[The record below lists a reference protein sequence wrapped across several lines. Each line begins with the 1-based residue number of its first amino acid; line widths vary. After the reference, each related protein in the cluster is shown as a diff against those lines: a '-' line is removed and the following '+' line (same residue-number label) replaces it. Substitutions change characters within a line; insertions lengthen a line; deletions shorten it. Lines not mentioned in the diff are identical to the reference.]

1 MVHILTEDQLITKV
15 IKHII
20 KEKGNIYFKQEGDNF
35 RIYNKP
41 TKNTITLELEYSF
54 EYWKENLREFLN
66 DNWIQDIEEYKK
78 ENPNATQEEIDL
90 KNDELEK
97 EFEERLNDI
106 NELKWYLEEAI
117 QNIPVWNIDSE
128 KKISV

>member
-1 MVHILTEDQLITKV
+1 MVHVLTEDQLITKV

-128 KKISV
+128 KRISV

>member
-117 QNIPVWNIDSE
+117 QNIPVWDIDSE
-128 KKISV
+128 KRISV

>member
-128 KKISV
+128 KRISV

>member
-66 DNWIQDIEEYKK
+66 HNWIQDIEEYKK

-128 KKISV
+128 KRISV